1 LLRASPVLPC
11 VIVHVAVQYTPIGT
25 NLDREEMSHMKAED
39 LREFWGKLARA
50 VGVQEL
56 PEVVKQELLKRFEQD
71 ITAAIG
77 TGEIDDYLIEFA
89 RSFYTVHL
97 APRRSRRSLKK
108 VSGKGDQEVVPEV
121 GQYERLRADVL
132 SEYLA
137 KMAAINPEVIR
148 FRSDVLT
155 GELLTLE
162 QARAFLSSPATRYLK
177 REVWQTYGIP
187 ARHIATLLDE
197 NRGRTEDG
205 PFHWVRLRTDPP
217 GEEHTVFIPNPQSY
231 DSLYLAEDGFR
242 RITFW
247 PGSVLGEL
255 RTLCKELTKVH
266 PWDIDQAT
274 WFVLTGET
282 PFVRPIRA
290 KKQETWLI
298 DGRAYTTI
306 SLTVQPWVPPE
317 QVETVYRQLQKQVI
331 GGAHGRVSDKNLNL
345 LRFVIDRADGSG
357 NLPKGKGLV
366 KDWDKKW
373 QHQRPELCYGANT
386 RRFWRDFRN
395 VQESVTNSKRAG
407 LILEPGQ
414 YIPEE
419 FVQEMS

>member
-1 LLRASPVLPC
+1 
-11 VIVHVAVQYTPIGT
+11 
-25 NLDREEMSHMKAED
+25 MSQMKAED

-56 PEVVKQELLKRFEQD
+56 PEKVKEEFLKLFEPD

-77 TGEIDDYLIEFA
+77 TGELEDYLIEFA
-89 RSFYTVHL
+89 KSFYSVHL
-97 APRRSRRSLKK
+97 EPRGSRRRVKK
-108 VSGKGDQEVVPEV
+108 ASGNRDQEVATEL

-137 KMAAINPEVIR
+137 KMAAINPEVVQ

-155 GELLTLE
+155 GELLTSE
-162 QARAFLSSPATRYLK
+162 QARAFLLSPATRYLE
-177 REVWQTYGIP
+177 RGVWQTYGIP
-187 ARHIATLLDE
+187 ARHTATLLDE

-205 PFHWVRLRTDPP
+205 SFHWVRLRIDPP
-217 GEEHTVFIPNPQSY
+217 GEEHTVSIPNPQSY
-231 DSLYLAEDGFR
+231 HSLYLAEDGR
-242 RITFW
+242 DKRITFW

-255 RTLCKELTKVH
+255 RELCKELTKVH
-266 PWDIDQAT
+266 PWDIYQAT
-274 WFVLTGET
+274 WFMLTGET
-282 PFVRPIRA
+282 QFVHPIRA

-306 SLTVQPWVPPE
+306 SLAVQPWVPPE
-317 QVETVYRQLQKQVI
+317 HVETVYRQLQKQII

-345 LRFVIDRADGSG
+345 LRFVTERADGSG
-357 NLPKGKGLV
+357 NLPIGEVLV

-373 QHQRPELCYGANT
+373 KHQRPEWCYGADT

-395 VQESVTNSKRAG
+395 AQKSVTNSKRAG

-419 FVQEMS
+419 FVQETS

>member
-1 LLRASPVLPC
+1 MSQTEVERLRPLWA
-11 VIVHVAVQYTPIGT
+11 
-25 NLDREEMSHMKAED
+25 
-39 LREFWGKLARA
+39 KLARA
-50 VGVQEL
+50 IGTQTLAE
-56 PEVVKQELLKRFEQD
+56 PVKELLVTNHE
-71 ITAAIG
+71 AEVNLALG
-77 TGEIDDYLIEFA
+77 TDDPEDLEPLIRVA
-89 RSFYTVHL
+89 KSLNTMDLKVRGT
-97 APRRSRRSLKK
+97 RRRRKK
-108 VSGKGDQEVVPEV
+108 VETSENSPIATPEA

-137 KMAAINPEVIR
+137 KMAAINPEVVR

-155 GELLTLE
+155 GELLTPE
-162 QARAFLSSPATRYLK
+162 QALAFLSSPATRYLK
-177 REVWQTYGIP
+177 LEVWQTYGIP
-187 ARHIATLLDE
+187 ARHTPTLLDE
-197 NRGRTEDG
+197 VRGRTEDG

-217 GEEHTVFIPNPQSY
+217 GEEHAVFIPNSQSY
-231 DSLYLAEDGFR
+231 DSLTYLVGDGR
-242 RITFW
+242 PKRVRFW

-255 RTLCKELTKVH
+255 RKLCKELTKAH

-282 PFVRPIRA
+282 LFVRPIRA
-290 KKQETWLI
+290 RKQETWLI

-345 LRFVIDRADGSG
+345 LRFVAERADGSG
-357 NLPKGKGLV
+357 NLPKGEILV

-373 QHQRPELCYGANT
+373 KHQRPEWCYGANT

-414 YIPEE
+414 
-419 FVQEMS
+419 

>member
-1 LLRASPVLPC
+1 
-11 VIVHVAVQYTPIGT
+11 
-25 NLDREEMSHMKAED
+25 MSQMKTKD

-56 PEVVKQELLKRFEQD
+56 PEVVKEELLKSFEQD

-77 TGEIDDYLIEFA
+77 TGELEDYLIKYA
-89 RSFYTVHL
+89 RSFYRLHL
-97 APRRSRRSLKK
+97 APRGSRRRVKK
-108 VSGKGDQEVVPEV
+108 ASGKTDQEVVPEV

-137 KMAAINPEVIR
+137 KIAAINPEVVQ
-148 FRSDVLT
+148 FRSDVLA
-155 GELLTLE
+155 GELLTPE
-162 QARAFLSSPATRYLK
+162 QARAFFSSPATRYLD
-177 REVWQTYGIP
+177 RGIWQSYGIS
-187 ARHIATLLDE
+187 ARHTATLVDE
-197 NRGRTEDG
+197 NHGRTEDG
-205 PFHWVRLRTDPP
+205 SFHWVRVRTDPP
-217 GEEHTVFIPNPQSY
+217 GEEHAVFIPNSQSY
-231 DSLYLAEDGFR
+231 DSLTYLVGDGR
-242 RITFW
+242 PKRVRFW

-255 RTLCKELTKVH
+255 RKLCKELTKAH

-282 PFVRPIRA
+282 PFVHPIRA
-290 KKQETWLI
+290 KKQETWRI

-306 SLTVQPWVPPE
+306 SLTVQPWVSPE
-317 QVETVYRQLQKQVI
+317 HVETVYRQLQRQVI

-345 LRFVIDRADGSG
+345 LRFVTERADGSG
-357 NLPKGKGLV
+357 NLPKGEVLV

-373 QHQRPELCYGANT
+373 KHQRPEWCYGANT

-407 LILEPGQ
+407 LFLEPGQ

-419 FVQEMS
+419 FVQETS